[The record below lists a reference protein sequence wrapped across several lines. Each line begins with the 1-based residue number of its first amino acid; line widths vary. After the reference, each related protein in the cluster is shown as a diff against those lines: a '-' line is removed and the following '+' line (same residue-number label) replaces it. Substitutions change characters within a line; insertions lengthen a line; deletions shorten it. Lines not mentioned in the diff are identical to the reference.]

1 MIAIRAGT
9 LFDGTGKDIVENA
22 TILVEKGRI
31 KEIKRSGKTPF
42 SADMEVID
50 LSRDFVLPGLIDC
63 HSHAS
68 LIPSKGN
75 QGAQMLEPREVQIL
89 RAASNIRKD
98 LKSGVTTMMIMGE
111 ENFIDVVVRNSIQ
124 QGVIPGP
131 HLFIA
136 TRGIFTTHGRGAVQ
150 PITIADSPDEMRKVV
165 RQNLA
170 AGADFIKLFVTGGV
184 GDPYYNPYS
193 YEEIKTA
200 VDETHRVGK
209 MATAHAH
216 GGQGLRYCLEA
227 GMDSII
233 HGARLSDED
242 IELFIKLGRWL
253 VGTQTIY
260 LHEEGLEIDFRGSE
274 ETRRYLDNARKIV
287 REGLTKAIK
296 AGVKY
301 VVGTDSVHGRISDE
315 LKYLT
320 ECGVSNREAILTAT
334 KKAAEFAGILDKTG
348 TIEPGKVA
356 DLIAVSGNPL
366 NGIEC
371 LSKVVF
377 VMKEGKRYDTLS
389 AL

>member
-1 MIAIRAGT
+1 MIAIRAGK
-9 LFDGTGKDIVENA
+9 LFDGTGKDVLENA
-22 TILVEKGRI
+22 TILIEKDRV
-31 KEIKRSGKTPF
+31 KEVKREGQVTLSG
-42 SADMEVID
+42 DMEVID
-50 LSRDFVLPGLIDC
+50 LSKDFVLPGLIDC
-63 HSHAS
+63 HTHVS
-68 LIPSKGN
+68 LIPGKGN
-75 QGAQMLEPREVQIL
+75 QGAQMLEPKEVQIL
-89 RAASNIRKD
+89 RAASNIRID

-111 ENFIDVVVRNSIQ
+111 ENFIDVVVRNSIR

-131 HLFIA
+131 RLLIA

-233 HGARLSDED
+233 HGARLNDED
-242 IELFIKLGRWL
+242 IEMFIKLGRWL
-253 VGTQTIY
+253 VGTQTVY
-260 LHEEGLEIDFRGSE
+260 LHEEGLEIDFRATE
-274 ETRRYLDNARKIV
+274 ETRRYLENARKIV

-301 VVGTDSVHGRISDE
+301 VVGTDSVHGRLGNE

-320 ECGVSNREAILTAT
+320 QCGVSNKDAILTAT
-334 KKAAEFAGILDKTG
+334 KKAAEFANILDKTG
-348 TIEPGKVA
+348 TIEPGKDA

-366 NGIEC
+366 NDIET
-371 LSKVVF
+371 LSKIVF

-389 AL
+389 SL